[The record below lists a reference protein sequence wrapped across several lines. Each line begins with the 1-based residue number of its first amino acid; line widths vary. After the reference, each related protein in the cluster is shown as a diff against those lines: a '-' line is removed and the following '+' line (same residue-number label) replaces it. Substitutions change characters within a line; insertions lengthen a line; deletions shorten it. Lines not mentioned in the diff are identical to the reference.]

1 MANPAPATVT
11 AVEAALGRRRRWLLP
26 VVFLIGLICVV
37 GGVLLVSG
45 IVLVIKYSGESTP
58 HYADAAEHF
67 KYGSIGSETKS
78 GVPYWFWQ
86 ALPRIF
92 PEAFQG
98 RLDYAAFGFLYET
111 DEEGRQRD
119 MPIGLSHRESRNVDL
134 VWFNCSV
141 CHVGTWRTDKAAPR
155 HLVSTM
161 PSNNLDLYRFI
172 RFLLEAA
179 PDARLAPDNLMAK
192 MEEAGADFGPIERLV
207 WRYYVIPNVR
217 EGLLQRRATLLPLL
231 DMQPAWGPGRVDTF
245 NPYKLVQFGIPAA
258 SLTAEERIGASDFP
272 SVFHQRPRQG
282 MQLHWDGNNNSLA
295 ERNLSAALGAGVT
308 PETADHEAI
317 ERVADWLL
325 DLPPP
330 PSPARPDPG
339 AIQRGREV
347 YMQACAQCHGHKDAD
362 GYVFEGKMLGSVEPI
377 TQIQT
382 DPARLN
388 SYTEAFRQRQL
399 SELFAGTPYHFRSFV
414 KTDGYAN
421 MPLDGLWL
429 RAPYLHNGSVPTLA
443 DLLSPP
449 AERPVRFLRG
459 LDVFDAA
466 RGGFVAPPCDPA
478 VPTAEGFCLDTS
490 LPGNGNGGHLYGTD
504 LPQQAKSDLLAY
516 LTTF

>member
-1 MANPAPATVT
+1 MANPAPTTVT

-26 VVFLIGLICVV
+26 VFLAIALVCVV
-37 GGVLLVSG
+37 GGLLVVAG
-45 IVLVIKYSGESTP
+45 LVLAVKYSGESTER
-58 HYADAAEHF
+58 YADPLEHF
-67 KYGSIGSETKS
+67 KYGSIGSEVSS

-92 PEAFQG
+92 PEKFEG
-98 RLDYAAFGFLYET
+98 RLDYAAFGFQYEP
-111 DEEGRQRD
+111 DGEGRQRD
-119 MPIGLSHRESRNVDL
+119 MPIGFSRREYRSVDL

-141 CHVGTWRTDKAAPR
+141 CHVGTWRETETAKH
-155 HLVSTM
+155 HLVSAM
-161 PSNNLDLYRFI
+161 PSNNLDLYGFV

-179 PDARLAPDNLMAK
+179 TDVRLAPDNLLAK

-217 EGLLQRRATLLPLL
+217 EGLLKRRESLLPLL
-231 DMQPAWGPGRVDTF
+231 DSQPAWGPGRVDTF
-245 NPYKLVQFGIPAA
+245 NPYKVSQFAIPA
-258 SLTAEERIGASDFP
+258 STLTPEERIGASDFP
-272 SVFHQRPRQG
+272 AVFNQRPRHG
-282 MQLHWDGNNNSLA
+282 MQLHWDGNNNSLD

-308 PETADHEAI
+308 AETADHEAI

-330 PSPARPDPG
+330 PNPTRPDP
-339 AIQRGREV
+339 AAVQRGREV
-347 YMQACAQCHGHKDAD
+347 YMQACTECHGHKDGD
-362 GYVFEGKMLGSVEPI
+362 IYVFEGKMLGSVEPI
-377 TQIQT
+377 TRIQT

-421 MPLDGLWL
+421 MPLDGIWL

-443 DLLSPP
+443 DLLSLP
-449 AERPVRFLRG
+449 AERPVSFLRG
-459 LDVFDAA
+459 LDVIDGA
-466 RGGFVAPPCDPA
+466 RGGFLSPPCDSA
-478 VPTAEGFCLDTS
+478 GPTEKGFCFDTR
-490 LPGNGNGGHLYGTD
+490 LTGNGNGGHLYGTD
-504 LPQQAKSDLLAY
+504 LPPQAKSDLLAY
-516 LTTF
+516 LATF